1 MDTVDAG
8 SMKVMEA
15 FFDCPKAVPAIL
27 RLWVLLTA
35 STRRWLMNPSLVS
48 ASHPRSW
55 FFLSSLR
62 NCRLRFRRKRTFSS
76 RI

>member
-35 STRRWLMNPSLVS
+35 
-48 ASHPRSW
+48 
-55 FFLSSLR
+55 
-62 NCRLRFRRKRTFSS
+62 RTGAG
-76 RI
+76 

>member
-35 STRRWLMNPSLVS
+35 RTRRWLMNPSLVS
-48 ASHPRSW
+48 ASHPRS
-55 FFLSSLR
+55 
-62 NCRLRFRRKRTFSS
+62 
-76 RI
+76 